1 MTKQRI
7 YNADGKS
14 SEDKAL
20 DLFANM
26 MIERIQSLS
35 SKDGWKKPWFTEGS
49 LSWPK
54 NLSGREYNG
63 MNALM
68 LMMHCEKNGY
78 KLPVFCTFDRVAGLN
93 FTKDKQGKRQQ
104 VKGKGGEVLPQVSIL
119 KGEKSFPVFITTF
132 TVVNK
137 ETKERVNYDDYRQ
150 MSEELR
156 QQYNVY
162 PKLQVYN
169 VFNVSQTNLQEARP
183 ELYKK
188 VEESCGQSKPMEM
201 GDDYSFPPVDKMI
214 KEDGWICPIKPLFG
228 DSAYYSISK
237 NEIVIPEK
245 KQFKDGES
253 FYSNLFHEMTHSTG
267 AEGQLDRIKPT
278 SFGSEEYA
286 REELVAELTAALT
299 AQRYGM
305 TKHLKGDSAAYL
317 KSWLDSLK
325 ESPQFIKTT
334 LMDVKKASSML
345 TQHIDKMA
353 LEIEK
358 TQSAKE
364 ENTERNNLLNIEDG
378 DYTMVPYNGSTLYI
392 QHHENENS
400 LKVAVPTDKGLEVK
414 ITIPYDDN
422 IDLDRNYQEAFAQY
436 KNQTETPETKEKV
449 YYASVAYLQSTD
461 DTSELDKLKDR
472 GDYNGLLTLAK
483 DYYDGN
489 GMDEEQTYKKPC
501 QNRGD
506 DLLIEDKDFAV
517 VYNGSVGGTYEIFVK
532 YSEQEVRDHINR
544 YGIGRASEDV
554 KEVAREM
561 THEAFTALAQH
572 KQPVFQ
578 MPNGAILNIQYNKQ
592 EDNFDV
598 GTVTNA
604 GLSVKHSFPYDHD
617 HSMDM
622 NIQGVYEQLH
632 EMEEYQKEEHVAK
645 SAFHR

>member
-14 SEDKAL
+14 SEDRAL
-20 DLFANM
+20 DLFADM

-188 VEESCGQSKPMEM
+188 VEESCMHSKPMEM

-414 ITIPYDDN
+414 LTIPYDHN

-472 GDYNGLLTLAK
+472 GDYDGLLTLAK

-517 VYNGSVGGTYEIFVK
+517 VYNGSVGGTYEVFVK

-578 MPNGAILNIQYNKQ
+578 MPNGAILNLQYNKQ

-604 GLSVKHSFPYDHD
+604 GLSVKHSFPYDHN

>member
-14 SEDKAL
+14 SEDRAL
-20 DLFANM
+20 DLFADM

-188 VEESCGQSKPMEM
+188 VEESCMQSKPMEM

-392 QHHENENS
+392 QYHENENS

-414 ITIPYDDN
+414 LTIPYDHN

-436 KNQTETPETKEKV
+436 KNQTEIPETKEKV

-517 VYNGSVGGTYEIFVK
+517 VYNGSVGGTYEVFVK

-578 MPNGAILNIQYNKQ
+578 MPNGAILNLQYNKQ

-604 GLSVKHSFPYDHD
+604 GLSVKHSFPYDHN

>member
-14 SEDKAL
+14 SEDRAL
-20 DLFANM
+20 DLFADM

-104 VKGKGGEVLPQVSIL
+104 VKGKGDEVLPQVSIL

-188 VEESCGQSKPMEM
+188 VEESCMQSKPMEM

-400 LKVAVPTDKGLEVK
+400 LKVAIPTDKGLEVK
-414 ITIPYDDN
+414 LTIPYDHN

-436 KNQTETPETKEKV
+436 KKQTETPETKEKV

-472 GDYNGLLTLAK
+472 GDYDGLLTLAK

-517 VYNGSVGGTYEIFVK
+517 VYNGSVGGTYEVFVK
-532 YSEQEVRDHINR
+532 YSEQDVRDHINR

-578 MPNGAILNIQYNKQ
+578 MPNGAILNLQYNKQ